1 MRFFLDIK
9 EGLIDIKNMLLEQ
22 NYRPFIRPVV
32 VVLIVGIVV
41 SILNNRAET
50 KILEMRRKVD
60 AQQAEVENEVEY
72 RESKSAYERLVKEVP
87 PVDKKNEW
95 LLAEM
100 VSIFSKLGVEATRT
114 GKHVLEDSDI
124 FTLSSVNVEAELD
137 YAQLGKMVEAIES
150 NKYFMR
156 ISDLTVTRADGSL
169 GKVQINMKV
178 HTVFVND
185 PNQPA
190 VPTPTEAN

>member
-1 MRFFLDIK
+1 MRFITDIQD
-9 EGLIDIKNMLLEQ
+9 GLIDIKNMLLEQ
-22 NYRPFIRPVV
+22 NFRPFIRPVL
-32 VVLIVGIVV
+32 VVLMVAIVV
-41 SILNNRAET
+41 SILNNRSET
-50 KILEMRRKVD
+50 KILEMKRKVE

-72 RESKSAYERLVKEVP
+72 RESKGIYEQLVKQLP
-87 PVDKKNEW
+87 PTDKKNEW

-100 VSIFSKLGVEATRT
+100 VSIFSKIGVESTRT
-114 GKHVLEDSDI
+114 GKHNLEESDI

-137 YAQLGKMVEAIES
+137 YSQLGKMIEAIEN

-178 HTVFVND
+178 HTVFVNEEA
-185 PNQPA
+185 Q
-190 VPTPTEAN
+190 TPTAAS